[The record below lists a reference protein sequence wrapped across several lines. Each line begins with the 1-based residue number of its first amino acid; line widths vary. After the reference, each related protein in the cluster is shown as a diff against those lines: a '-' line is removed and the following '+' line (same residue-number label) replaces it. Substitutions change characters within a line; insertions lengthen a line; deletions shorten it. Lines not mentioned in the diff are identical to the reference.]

1 MSTDP
6 VILAALAHAGG
17 AAPRQLRLRT
27 GARAALPEGLPPPD
41 LPPDPKQPAAGAPSS
56 PDTTLVPELELNA
69 AGRTAAPRDASGD
82 RVSERPQEASP
93 SEAGGVG
100 EIIEAMGQERGDEHC
115 RRAST
120 YLGATF
126 PDAPKTR
133 GVRLSLGQA
142 VSSGGSIKDL
152 QQPQPAE
159 SGDGG
164 AARREQPAA

>member
-1 MSTDP
+1 
-6 VILAALAHAGG
+6 
-17 AAPRQLRLRT
+17 
-27 GARAALPEGLPPPD
+27 
-41 LPPDPKQPAAGAPSS
+41 
-56 PDTTLVPELELNA
+56 
-69 AGRTAAPRDASGD
+69 
-82 RVSERPQEASP
+82 
-93 SEAGGVG
+93 
-100 EIIEAMGQERGDEHC
+100 MGQERGDEHG